1 MTEIPEKHLKPGGAG
16 KSGNPGISV
25 TRSIRF
31 ERNYIMNPAGSC
43 LASFGNTRV
52 LCTCTIE
59 DGTPP
64 FVKSGAW
71 LTAEYAM
78 LPGSVSVG
86 RKRRDGV
93 KRDGRSIE
101 IQRLIGRSLRAAVD
115 LKALP
120 EVTLTVDCDV
130 IQADGG
136 TRTAAISG
144 GWVALVDALGVLA
157 GGPGKGASP
166 VTGSSPKS
174 GGPPGTGALPAGWLI
189 GQVAAVSVGLV
200 GGKVVCDLDYQADRN
215 AEVDMNVVSLNGNY
229 VEIQGTGE
237 KGTFSRSQLDKLLA
251 AADERIAAIVEA
263 QKAALG

>member
-1 MTEIPEKHLKPGGAG
+1 MTA
-16 KSGNPGISV
+16 
-25 TRSIRF
+25 TRPVQF

-43 LASFGNTRV
+43 MASFGNTKV

-86 RKRRDGV
+86 RKKRDGV
-93 KRDGRSIE
+93 KRDGRSVE

-157 GGPGKGASP
+157 GDAGKD
-166 VTGSSPKS
+166 SSPGS
-174 GGPPGTGALPAGWLI
+174 WLF
-189 GQVAAVSVGLV
+189 GQVAAVSVGIV
-200 GGKVVCDLDYQADRN
+200 KGKVVCDLDYQADRN
-215 AEVDMNVVSLNGNY
+215 AEVDMNVVSLDGNY

-237 KGTFSRSQLDKLLA
+237 KGTFSRAQLDELLLV
-251 AADERIAAIVEA
+251 ADEGIAAIAEA
-263 QKAALG
+263 QNAALGVI